1 MQAYRSSV
9 ELKSQEKNVSGMT
22 YFVSDGT

>member
-9 ELKSQEKNVSGMT
+9 ELKSQKKNVSGMT